1 MGFLSKLFGLDKK
14 ATPQEEV
21 AAIEHSGFQ
30 IYPEPI
36 ARGGQ
41 FQINGRICKTMENG
55 ETLTHEFIR
64 SDMLMMKEDAAEMM
78 VTKSKMFIDQMGDE
92 IFP

>member
-14 ATPQEEV
+14 EKTKPEV
-21 AAIEHSGFQ
+21 AAIEHSGYQ

-36 ARGGQ
+36 ARSGQ
-41 FQINGRICKTMENG
+41 FQINGRICKTMGNG

-64 SDMLMMKEDAAEMM
+64 SDLLMTSEDAAEIM
-78 VTKSKMFIDQMGDE
+78 VTKSRRFIDQMGDE
-92 IFP
+92 IFS